1 MAFEALHEVTAP
13 ELATLVLL
21 YLRENAYDASATAF
35 MHEAIGALRLIV
47 PPKPPLRAKSLK
59 AILNEYVVL
68 ETRTRQRAAFARAF
82 VGRPAV
88 RDCVEKMSGL
98 LGDRAFCGTDGH
110 NLPALP
116 TCTAPFAPLVPAP
129 RAQLANI
136 ASASDPGLMAVVSV
150 AAVAMLPA
158 SQPTI
163 RKRKCAQPQR
173 LLPDGTPLAS
183 SCRMHW
189 RPEVRPEMAAGVPS
203 CAVMPPAADC
213 RSLDCRASP
222 DSCGCAGGG
231 RGSLHGA
238 TEPPPMPF
246 NETLLGEAI
255 AQRINTAPA
264 LIRSGVSSGGS
275 GVSGDGSGDGSGGG
289 SDGRS
294 GGGSDRGGSSS
305 VAERVLYAHALTERE
320 NSGAVGGERGSNG
333 DGSEDVGRFRL
344 RVDEMSVDEIV
355 QSLLADPQASTMLTT
370 FSRPCESHGMSPAC
384 SGCSIQPLG
393 TRPQVATLPPSS
405 HAQPVTLATTTLPA
419 EIIRSTVS
427 QTMAASSDPDAVAQ
441 DGIKRDFASDAV
453 IIASPIAVPVAP
465 TPSLLAADA
474 PTAAGGQVAVT
485 AWDSRTEAGCDGTQL
500 TISADAACRP
510 PNNVAAAAFPN
521 FVNIDSFLSRLY
533 ARK

>member
-1 MAFEALHEVTAP
+1 MGGRSRRALNIPPKHCGFAPDFLSVLPMVLSRVIPPSPKMAFEALHEVTAP

-82 VGRPAV
+82 LGRPAV

-231 RGSLHGA
+231 RG
-238 TEPPPMPF
+238 
-246 NETLLGEAI
+246 
-255 AQRINTAPA
+255 
-264 LIRSGVSSGGS
+264 
-275 GVSGDGSGDGSGGG
+275 VSGDGCGDGSGGG

-419 EIIRSTVS
+419 EIIRSTLP